1 MAWDPI
7 CGRKV
12 TPAADTPTSEY
23 RRRKYFFCSQTCRAE
38 FDHAAERVKWQEAAR
53 AGALLTR
60 GRVRWGMA

>member
-12 TPAADTPTSEY
+12 VPARQTPASEY
-23 RRRKYFFCSQTCRAE
+23 RKRHYYFCSPSCREE
-38 FDHAAERVKWQEAAR
+38 FEHAAERVRLQEAAR
-53 AGALLTR
+53 AGALLSH